1 MAQES
6 MFEAAHEQT
15 LTMIEQFIIQK
26 KVSRDQLN
34 LAAKQV
40 FLSAKMELF
49 AAQSEGI
56 TVDRLSQVARQI
68 LENPEITPSEFEI
81 IDNST
86 IIETPV
92 KEETKENPIKTDE
105 IGEEIFESEESFT
118 KANEVEP
125 HGDEIFTVVDKN
137 GESKTNIKNDN
148 DNTVETTEKET
159 STSADSIQT
168 QEPEEASD
176 DFEIIIE
183 KVKKDHSKNGRAHIL
198 KTKIVLDEDCVMW
211 QSFTMPSIDDSN
223 KFRKAEAERKG
234 SAKIP
239 SLETFDQSK

>member
-92 KEETKENPIKTDE
+92 KEETKENHIKTDQ

-137 GESKTNIKNDN
+137 GESKTNIKSGDTA
-148 DNTVETTEKET
+148 DTIEKEA
-159 STSADSIQT
+159 STSPDTIQT
-168 QEPEEASD
+168 QEPEEAND

-211 QSFTMPSIDDSN
+211 QSFALPSKEDAE
-223 KFRKAEAERKG
+223 KFRKAESQNKAN
-234 SAKIP
+234 IP
-239 SLETFDQSK
+239 ALETFDQSK

>member
-92 KEETKENPIKTDE
+92 KEETKENHIKTDQ

-137 GESKTNIKNDN
+137 GESKTNIKSGDTA
-148 DNTVETTEKET
+148 DTIEKET
-159 STSADSIQT
+159 STSPDTIQT